1 MAHYCLCREDGK
13 KVSSVLL
20 GRCALHLELGF
31 LRRSGRRR
39 ERIEWI
45 VGRRGVIGEGEREEE
60 GWNRHC
66 LAFERGKVVSRFRE
80 TVAPSKSTLY
90 TLYTDTLLFTDPVR
104 FQAGEEFFF
113 EWFYAIGKDSP
124 GKISFEITFLNEIIR
139 GN

>member
-1 MAHYCLCREDGK
+1 MRNDG
-13 KVSSVLL
+13 SLL
-20 GRCALHLELGF
+20 PV
-31 LRRSGRRR
+31 SGRRQESFVSFAR
-39 ERIEWI
+39 SLRSSPRTWI
-45 VGRRGVIGEGEREEE
+45 FAEGREEE